1 MKFKRQW
8 VDPAEGWK
16 YGFPKIYDSEK
27 DAPMR
32 DWILKQGYPE
42 KMLEFPIR
50 CWKVVA
56 EDEES
61 VVKKQLDKQDNV

>member
-1 MKFKRQW
+1 MKFRRQW

-27 DAPMR
+27 DPPMR
-32 DWILKQGYPE
+32 DWLLKQGYPE

-50 CWKVVA
+50 CWEA
-56 EDEES
+56 EEPKD
-61 VVKKQLDKQDNV
+61 DTD

>member
-27 DAPMR
+27 DGTMES
-32 DWILKQGYPE
+32 WLLKQGYPKE
-42 KMLEFPIR
+42 MIQFPIR
-50 CWKVVA
+50 YWEA
-56 EDEES
+56 EEPKDDE
-61 VVKKQLDKQDNV
+61 N

>member
-1 MKFKRQW
+1 MMW

-27 DAPMR
+27 DPPMR
-32 DWILKQGYPE
+32 DWLLKQGYPE

-50 CWKVVA
+50 YWKA
-56 EDEES
+56 EEPKNDE
-61 VVKKQLDKQDNV
+61 N